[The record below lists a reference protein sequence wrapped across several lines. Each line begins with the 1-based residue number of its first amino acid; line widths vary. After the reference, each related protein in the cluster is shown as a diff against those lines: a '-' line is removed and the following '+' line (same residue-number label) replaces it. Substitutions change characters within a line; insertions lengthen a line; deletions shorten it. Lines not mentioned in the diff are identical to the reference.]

1 MLNLLANSDAKRWIN
16 DAVKRHSSEI
26 YGDIKSAVIW
36 TNALDEN
43 GGLIVPIDPYE
54 LSRRINQEPF
64 MILHNHDPGNPK
76 GQVLESAVF
85 DNGSGVV
92 FVAAIMGF
100 YAGGNTIGF
109 RSMDLNLHD
118 IYQSPRELPDMPE
131 ESSIELVFDPRD
143 VNPQWIEHISK
154 NAPLRIQ
161 VNESS
166 YNDAQTTQELISI
179 GIGYL
184 AIVWNPF
191 VTAVA
196 SEAGK
201 KMYTAFHNWISKLFN
216 ELSERKNPIINLVSH
231 QNGCQVFFIF
241 RGKDVKQHYAAHQ
254 MLSSAG
260 VQAAEL
266 IRKLKMQDKVPTQL
280 TYEWDKEAQLW
291 YPSYAVLTDKSIIV
305 DRGTLIAIEQLPKG
319 LSLGFSKGKA
329 KV

>member
-1 MLNLLANSDAKRWIN
+1 MLNLLSCPDAESWLH
-16 DAVKRHSSEI
+16 DALKRHSSEI
-26 YGDIKSAVIW
+26 YGKIKPAVIW
-36 TNALDEN
+36 TNALDET
-43 GGLIVPIDPYE
+43 GQLIVPIDPYE
-54 LSRRINQEPF
+54 LSRRINQNPF
-64 MILHNHDPGNPK
+64 IILHNHDPGNPK

-85 DNGSGVV
+85 DNASGII

-100 YAGGNTIGF
+100 YAGGNTIEFGT
-109 RSMDLNLHD
+109 MDLKLSD
-118 IYQSPRELPDMPE
+118 IYQSPTELPDLPK
-131 ESSIELVFDPRD
+131 ESSIELAFDPRD
-143 VNPQWIEHISK
+143 TDSKWIEHISK
-154 NAPLRIQ
+154 DAPLKIR

-166 YNDAQTTQELISI
+166 YNDAQTAQELIHI

-184 AIVWNPF
+184 AIVWNPY

-201 KMYTAFHNWISKLFN
+201 KTYTAFHNWISNLLN
-216 ELSERKNPIINLVSH
+216 ELSERKNPIINLVSY

-241 RGKDVKQHYAAHQ
+241 RGKDVKQHYASHR

-266 IRKLKMQDKVPTQL
+266 IRKLIHQDKVPTQL

-305 DRGTLIAIEQLPKG
+305 DRGTLIAMENLPDG
-319 LSLGFSKGKA
+319 LSLGFSKGNSRS
-329 KV
+329 

>member
-1 MLNLLANSDAKRWIN
+1 MLNLLAYPDAERWLN
-16 DAVKRHSSEI
+16 DALKRLSSEI
-26 YGDIKSAVIW
+26 YGKIKPAVIW
-36 TNALDEN
+36 TNALDRE
-43 GGLIVPIDPYE
+43 GQLRVPIDPYE
-54 LSRRINQEPF
+54 LSRKINQDPF
-64 MILHNHDPGNPK
+64 IILHNHDPGNPK

-85 DNGSGVV
+85 NNGSGVI

-100 YAGGNTIGF
+100 YAGGNTIEFG
-109 RSMDLNLHD
+109 SLDLNLNS
-118 IYQSPRELPDMPE
+118 ICQAPGELPDLPE
-131 ESSIELVFDPRD
+131 DASIELAFDPRD
-143 VNPQWIEHISK
+143 VSTHWIKHISK
-154 NAPLRIQ
+154 DAPLKIRI
-161 VNESS
+161 NESS

-201 KMYTAFHNWISKLFN
+201 KAYTALHNWLLKLFN
-216 ELSERKNPIINLVSH
+216 ELAERKNPIINLVSH
-231 QNGCQVFFIF
+231 QNGCQVFFIL

-266 IRKLKMQDKVPTQL
+266 IRKLKKQDKVPTQL

-291 YPSYAVLTDKSIIV
+291 YPSYAVLSDKSIIV

-319 LSLGFSKGKA
+319 LSLGFSKGNSQT
-329 KV
+329 

>member
-1 MLNLLANSDAKRWIN
+1 MLNLLTYPDAERWLN
-16 DAVKRHSSEI
+16 DALKRHSSEI
-26 YGDIKSAVIW
+26 YGKIIPAVVW
-36 TNALDEN
+36 TNALDEE
-43 GGLIVPIDPYE
+43 GQLIVPIDPYE
-54 LSRRINQEPF
+54 LSQSINQDPF
-64 MILHNHDPGNPK
+64 IILHNHDPGNPK

-85 DNGSGVV
+85 DDGSGVV
-92 FVAAIMGF
+92 FVTAIMGF
-100 YAGGNTIGF
+100 YAGGNTLEFGA
-109 RSMDLNLHD
+109 MDLNLNN

-131 ESSIELVFDPRD
+131 EASIELVFDPRD
-143 VNPQWIEHISK
+143 VSPQWIGHISK
-154 NAPLRIQ
+154 NAPLKVRI
-161 VNESS
+161 NEAS
-166 YNDAQTTQELISI
+166 YNDAQTAQELISI

-184 AIVWNPF
+184 AIVWNPL

-201 KMYTAFHNWISKLFN
+201 KAYSAFHNWILKLFN
-216 ELSERKNPIINLVSH
+216 ELSERKNPIINLVSD
-231 QNGCQVFFIF
+231 QDGCQVFFIF

-266 IRKLKMQDKVPTQL
+266 IRKLKKQEKVPTQL

-319 LSLGFSKGKA
+319 LSLGFSKGNSRT
-329 KV
+329 